1 MHFALCFIISEK
13 DKVYNRMTKNKA
25 IDKTVACS
33 LKIERGKRREESTF
47 VEREM
52 KKIKIFVYNM
62 SVYWLYRSE
71 KERKKTGEVL
81 RRLTPLNLDHLPA
94 VHTVKHI

>member
-1 MHFALCFIISEK
+1 
-13 DKVYNRMTKNKA
+13 MTENKA

-33 LKIERGKRREESTF
+33 LKIEREKRSKESTF

-71 KERKKTGEVL
+71 KERKKNGGNFTALDTFKLRSSTSCSYSQTYLKIVMNIVL
-81 RRLTPLNLDHLPA
+81 LCRIKGH
-94 VHTVKHI
+94 

>member
-1 MHFALCFIISEK
+1 
-13 DKVYNRMTKNKA
+13 MTENKA

-33 LKIERGKRREESTF
+33 LKIEREKRSKESTF

-62 SVYWLYRSE
+62 SVYWLYRSK
-71 KERKKTGEVL
+71 KEGNFTALDTLKLRSSTSCSYSQTYLKIVMNIVL
-81 RRLTPLNLDHLPA
+81 LCRIKCH
-94 VHTVKHI
+94 